1 MSVAAAFLPRPSELG
16 LLQIFLVTTKVALLS
31 TTYRNAQR
39 NLRSPWRHF
48 LLASLRFYPA
58 PCRDRLDV
66 ERACE
71 CPLQPLPPPPLLSSS
86 PPRPS
91 HIRPLPQV
99 FHFCHQQR
107 QPRRRLRMEGRS
119 SMFGWTSSLPWIYTM
134 GGREYRDDRPFSL
147 ALSLPLSVIFTFS
160 SSSSVFEEKSD
171 SLCSIL
177 KLSRTWPRLSDRQLI
192 FLVSPFW
199 SPSLES
205 VFRSVCLSNRDG
217 RTNIAVFRRGK

>member
-1 MSVAAAFLPRPSELG
+1 MWKEPVSAHC
-16 LLQIFLVTTKVALLS
+16 
-31 TTYRNAQR
+31 
-39 NLRSPWRHF
+39 SPF
-48 LLASLRFYPA
+48 LLA
-58 PCRDRLDV
+58 
-66 ERACE
+66 
-71 CPLQPLPPPPLLSSS
+71 PPLLSSS

-147 ALSLPLSVIFTFS
+147 APSLPLSVIFTFS

>member
-1 MSVAAAFLPRPSELG
+1 MLYARPSEAMSDLDPPTGFHSRNIIHFLFASLRPSFRLSDVVSVAAAFLLRPSER

-147 ALSLPLSVIFTFS
+147 SLSY
-160 SSSSVFEEKSD
+160 
-171 SLCSIL
+171 SLFP
-177 KLSRTWPRLSDRQLI
+177 PRR
-192 FLVSPFW
+192 
-199 SPSLES
+199 PSLKRRAT
-205 VFRSVCLSNRDG
+205 RSVPS
-217 RTNIAVFRRGK
+217 